1 MGHNINTQ
9 MDLVILSSALVL
21 CCVILWRGLVIRG
34 EREEEGFIS
43 QKSEE
48 GRREEAGGREEEID
62 LFKAKENYKLVEKCE
77 KVKNH
82 YSHIMG

>member
-9 MDLVILSSALVL
+9 MDIVILGSALVL
-21 CCVILWRGLVIRG
+21 CCVILWRGLVIGREG
-34 EREEEGFIS
+34 EEKEFIS

-62 LFKAKENYKLVEKCE
+62 LFKAEENYKLNNSE

-82 YSHIMG
+82 YSNCYF